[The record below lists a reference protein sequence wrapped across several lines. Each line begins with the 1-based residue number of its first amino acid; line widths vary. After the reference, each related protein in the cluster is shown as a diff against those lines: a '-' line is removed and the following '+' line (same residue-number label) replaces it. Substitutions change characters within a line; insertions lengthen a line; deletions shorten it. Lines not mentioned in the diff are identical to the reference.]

1 MGLQMFSIRSDA
13 TRMRHTPTLF
23 ALAAI
28 GALVLATPAAA
39 QGDSDAVAAL
49 PTCASQGIQ
58 RVAVMVP
65 PGQTAE
71 QLGETLR
78 TGGLFPAGTQAMI
91 LQPGQFTRIRNE
103 QQFNGRMRMSLNLF
117 LEQGINIQGTAYM
130 LVEVDEDG
138 NVSGVHPNSGDAEV
152 NRILTR
158 TWRVARFEPYT
169 FDGCRVKAWI
179 QVPQTFSSDWNEHER
194 HVEVRTAPPSP

>member
-1 MGLQMFSIRSDA
+1 
-13 TRMRHTPTLF
+13 MRPTQLLL
-23 ALAAI
+23 ALAA
-28 GALVLATPAAA
+28 GGLALATPAAA
-39 QGDSDAVAAL
+39 QDGALAAADAL

-78 TGGLFPAGTQAMI
+78 TGGVFPAGTQAVI
-91 LQPGQFTRIRNE
+91 LQPNQLTRLRNE
-103 QQFNGRMRMSLNLF
+103 EQFHGRMRMSLNLF
-117 LEQGINIQGTAYM
+117 LEQGIHIQGTAYM

-138 NVSGVHPNSGDAEV
+138 NVTRVHPNSGDAEV

-158 TWRVARFEPYT
+158 TWRVARFEPYA
-169 FDGCRVKAWI
+169 FDGCRMKAWL
-179 QVPQTFSSDWNEHER
+179 QVPQTFNSNWGYDQR
-194 HVEVRTAPPSP
+194 DVEVRTTPPPR